1 MFKPLFALLLSV
13 FLFAACDSAD
23 SADSDDAGPRF
34 DVAFSE
40 KGATIADGQIS
51 FDTEPRVGQALTG
64 TFSFATP
71 DGEPLA
77 PLTVTSGS
85 MSATLDDSGMLR
97 VTITDPLVSDS
108 GLQLE
113 GDYVAS
119 GYSGVWGTITFP
131 GYMEQGT
138 FTATAAN

>member
-13 FLFAACDSAD
+13 FLFAACDTAD
-23 SADSDDAGPRF
+23 SNSVGPRF

-40 KGATIADGQIS
+40 NGTVVAGGRIS

-64 TFSFATP
+64 AFSFTTP
-71 DGEPLA
+71 DGDPLA
-77 PLTVTSGS
+77 PLTATSGS

-97 VTITDPLVSDS
+97 ITISDPVVSDS

-113 GDYVAS
+113 GNYSAS

-138 FTATAAN
+138 FEASSVN